1 MNNDG
6 PANDRIFPGETQF
19 AFPIQVRLAGSIGF
33 DVAEVAGV
41 MIEVHRPT
49 VMLLSGIEMG
59 ASRRRV
65 CRRAIAFFMNVK
77 TVFARREILNV
88 GHDLD
93 FIANFGERNHAGH
106 FAA

>member
-1 MNNDG
+1 MDNDG
-6 PANDRIFPGETQF
+6 SANDRIFPGETQF
-19 AFPIQVRLAGSIGF
+19 AFPIQVRLAGSICF

-41 MIEVHRPT
+41 MIEVHWPT

-77 TVFARREILNV
+77 TVFARFEILKV
-88 GHDLD
+88 GDHLY
-93 FIANFGERNHAGH
+93 FIANFCERNHPGYL
-106 FAA
+106 AA